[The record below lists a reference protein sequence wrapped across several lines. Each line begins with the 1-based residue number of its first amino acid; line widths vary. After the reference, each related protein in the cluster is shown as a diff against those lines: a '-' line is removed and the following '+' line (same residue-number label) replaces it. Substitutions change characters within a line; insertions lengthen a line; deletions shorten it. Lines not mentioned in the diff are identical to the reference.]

1 MKKKMN
7 LVIASNNKHKVTE
20 IKSILKDYFEN
31 IYSLSELG
39 IETDVEETGETFAE
53 NALLKARAI
62 SKVAGMPAIADDS
75 GISVNALGGRPGV
88 YSARYS
94 GEPCDDER
102 NNDKLLDELKDKADR
117 SAYYTASICLY
128 FDEEHIVTAEGKT
141 YGNII
146 TERRG
151 DKGFGYDPIF
161 LSDDL
166 GKTLAEV
173 SLEEKNKIS
182 HRARAL
188 KSLME
193 KLEKEYVF

>member
-1 MKKKMN
+1 
-7 LVIASNNKHKVTE
+7 
-20 IKSILKDYFEN
+20 
-31 IYSLSELG
+31 
-39 IETDVEETGETFAE
+39 
-53 NALLKARAI
+53 
-62 SKVAGMPAIADDS
+62 MPAIADDS
-75 GISVNALGGRPGV
+75 GISANALDGRPGV

-102 NNDKLLDELKDKADR
+102 NNDKLLEELKDKTDR

-128 FDEEHIVTAEGKT
+128 LDEENIITAEGKT
-141 YGNII
+141 YGTII
-146 TERRG
+146 SERRG

-173 SLEEKNKIS
+173 DLEEKNKIS

-193 KLEKEYVF
+193 KLEKNARFGE

>member
-1 MKKKMN
+1 MD

-31 IYSLSELG
+31 IYSLRELG
-39 IETDVEETGETFAE
+39 IEIEVEETGETFAE
-53 NALLKARAI
+53 NALLKARAV
-62 SKVAGMPAIADDS
+62 SNAAGMPAIADAS
-75 GISVNALGGRPGV
+75 GISANALDGRPGV

-102 NNDKLLDELKDKADR
+102 NNDKLLEELKDKTDR

-128 FDEEHIVTAEGKT
+128 LDEENIITAEGKT
-141 YGNII
+141 YGTII
-146 TERRG
+146 SERRG

-173 SLEEKNKIS
+173 DLEEKNKIS

-193 KLEKEYVF
+193 KLEKNARFGE

>member
-1 MKKKMN
+1 MD

-31 IYSLSELG
+31 IYSLRELG
-39 IETDVEETGETFAE
+39 IEIEVEETGETFAE
-53 NALLKARAI
+53 NALLKARAV
-62 SKVAGMPAIADDS
+62 SNAAGMPAIADDS
-75 GISVNALGGRPGV
+75 GISANALDGRPGV

-102 NNDKLLDELKDKADR
+102 TNDKLLEELKDKTDR

-128 FDEEHIVTAEGKT
+128 LDEENIITAEGKT
-141 YGNII
+141 YGTII
-146 TERRG
+146 SERRG

-173 SLEEKNKIS
+173 DLEEKNKIS

-193 KLEKEYVF
+193 KLEKNARFGE

>member
-1 MKKKMN
+1 MD

-31 IYSLSELG
+31 IYSLRELG
-39 IETDVEETGETFAE
+39 IEIEVEETGETFAE
-53 NALLKARAI
+53 NALLKARAV
-62 SKVAGMPAIADDS
+62 SNAAGMPAIADDS
-75 GISVNALGGRPGV
+75 GISANALDGRPGV

-102 NNDKLLDELKDKADR
+102 NNDKLLEELKDKTDR

-128 FDEEHIVTAEGKT
+128 LDEENIITAEGKT
-141 YGNII
+141 YGTII
-146 TERRG
+146 SERRG

-173 SLEEKNKIS
+173 DLEEKNKIS

-193 KLEKEYVF
+193 KLEKNARFGE

>member
-1 MKKKMN
+1 MD

-31 IYSLSELG
+31 IYSLRELG
-39 IETDVEETGETFAE
+39 IEIEVEETGETFAE
-53 NALLKARAI
+53 NALLKARAV
-62 SKVAGMPAIADDS
+62 SKAAGTPAIADDS
-75 GISVNALGGRPGV
+75 GISANALDGRPGV

-102 NNDKLLDELKDKADR
+102 NNDKLLEELKDKTDR

-128 FDEEHIVTAEGKT
+128 LDEENIITAEGKT
-141 YGNII
+141 YGTII
-146 TERRG
+146 SERRG

-173 SLEEKNKIS
+173 DLEEKNKIS

-193 KLEKEYVF
+193 KLEKNARFGE

>member
-1 MKKKMN
+1 MD

-20 IKSILKDYFEN
+20 IRSILKDYFEN
-31 IYSLSELG
+31 IYSLRELG
-39 IETDVEETGETFAE
+39 IEIEVEETGETFAE
-53 NALLKARAI
+53 NALLKARAV
-62 SKVAGMPAIADDS
+62 SKAAGMPAIADDS
-75 GISVNALGGRPGV
+75 GISANALDGRPGV

-102 NNDKLLDELKDKADR
+102 NNDKLLEELKDKADK

-128 FDEEHIVTAEGKT
+128 LDEENIITAEGKT
-141 YGNII
+141 YGTII
-146 TERRG
+146 SERRG

-193 KLEKEYVF
+193 KLEKNARFGE

>member
-1 MKKKMN
+1 MD

-31 IYSLSELG
+31 IYSLRELG
-39 IETDVEETGETFAE
+39 IEIEVEETGETFAE
-53 NALLKARAI
+53 NALLKARAV
-62 SKVAGMPAIADDS
+62 SNAAGMPALADDS
-75 GISVNALGGRPGV
+75 GISANALDGRPGV

-102 NNDKLLDELKDKADR
+102 NNDKLLEELKDKADR

-128 FDEEHIVTAEGKT
+128 IDEEHIITAEGKT
-141 YGNII
+141 YGTII
-146 TERRG
+146 SERRG

-193 KLEKEYVF
+193 KLEKNARFGE

>member
-1 MKKKMN
+1 MD

-31 IYSLSELG
+31 IYSLRELG
-39 IETDVEETGETFAE
+39 IEIEVEETGETFAE
-53 NALLKARAI
+53 NALLKARAV
-62 SKVAGMPAIADDS
+62 SNAAGMPALAYDS
-75 GISVNALGGRPGV
+75 GISANALDGRPGV

-102 NNDKLLDELKDKADR
+102 NNDKLLEELKDKADR

-128 FDEEHIVTAEGKT
+128 IDEEHIITAEGKT
-141 YGNII
+141 YGTII
-146 TERRG
+146 SERRG

-193 KLEKEYVF
+193 KLEKNARFGE

>member
-1 MKKKMN
+1 MD

-20 IKSILKDYFEN
+20 IRSILKDYFEN
-31 IYSLSELG
+31 IYSLRELG
-39 IETDVEETGETFAE
+39 IEIEVEETGETFAE
-53 NALLKARAI
+53 NALLKARAV
-62 SKVAGMPAIADDS
+62 SKAAGMPAIADDS
-75 GISVNALGGRPGV
+75 GISANALDGRPGV

-102 NNDKLLDELKDKADR
+102 NNDKLLEELKDKADK

-128 FDEEHIVTAEGKT
+128 LDEENTITAEGKT
-141 YGNII
+141 YGTII
-146 TERRG
+146 SERRG

-193 KLEKEYVF
+193 KLEKNARFGE

>member
-1 MKKKMN
+1 MD

-31 IYSLSELG
+31 IYSLRELG
-39 IETDVEETGETFAE
+39 IEIEVEETGETFAE
-53 NALLKARAI
+53 NALLKARAV
-62 SKVAGMPAIADDS
+62 SNAAGMPAIADDS
-75 GISVNALGGRPGV
+75 GISANALDGRPGV

-102 NNDKLLDELKDKADR
+102 NNDKLLEELKDKTDR

-128 FDEEHIVTAEGKT
+128 LDEENIITAEGKT
-141 YGNII
+141 YGTII
-146 TERRG
+146 SERRG

-173 SLEEKNKIS
+173 DLEEKNKIS

-188 KSLME
+188 KSFLE
-193 KLEKEYVF
+193 KLEKNARFGE

>member
-1 MKKKMN
+1 MD

-20 IKSILKDYFEN
+20 IRSILKDYFEN
-31 IYSLSELG
+31 IYSLRELG
-39 IETDVEETGETFAE
+39 IEIEVEETGETFAE
-53 NALLKARAI
+53 NALLKARAV
-62 SKVAGMPAIADDS
+62 SKAAGMPAIADDS
-75 GISVNALGGRPGV
+75 GISANALDGRPGV

-102 NNDKLLDELKDKADR
+102 NNDKLLEELKDKADR

-128 FDEEHIVTAEGKT
+128 LDEENIITAEGKT
-141 YGNII
+141 YGTII
-146 TERRG
+146 SERRG
-151 DKGFGYDPIF
+151 DRGFGYDPIF

-193 KLEKEYVF
+193 KLEKNACFGE

>member
-1 MKKKMN
+1 MD

-31 IYSLSELG
+31 IYSLRELG
-39 IETDVEETGETFAE
+39 IEIEVEETGETFAE
-53 NALLKARAI
+53 NALLKARAV
-62 SKVAGMPAIADDS
+62 SKAAGMPAIADDS
-75 GISVNALGGRPGV
+75 GISANALDGRPGV

-102 NNDKLLDELKDKADR
+102 NNDKLLEELKDKTDR

-128 FDEEHIVTAEGKT
+128 LDEENIITAEGKT
-141 YGNII
+141 YGTII
-146 TERRG
+146 SERRG

-173 SLEEKNKIS
+173 DLEEKNKIS

-193 KLEKEYVF
+193 KLEKNARFGE

>member
-1 MKKKMN
+1 MD

-31 IYSLSELG
+31 IYSLRELG
-39 IETDVEETGETFAE
+39 IEIEVEETGETFAE
-53 NALLKARAI
+53 NALLKARAV
-62 SKVAGMPAIADDS
+62 SNAAGMPAIADDS
-75 GISVNALGGRPGV
+75 GISANALDGRPGV

-102 NNDKLLDELKDKADR
+102 NNDKLLEELKDKTNR

-128 FDEEHIVTAEGKT
+128 LDEENIITAEGKT
-141 YGNII
+141 YGTII
-146 TERRG
+146 SERRG

-173 SLEEKNKIS
+173 DLEEKNKIS

-193 KLEKEYVF
+193 KLEKNARFGE

>member
-1 MKKKMN
+1 MD

-20 IKSILKDYFEN
+20 IRSILKDYFEN
-31 IYSLSELG
+31 IYSLRELG
-39 IETDVEETGETFAE
+39 IEIEVEETGETFAE
-53 NALLKARAI
+53 NALLKARAV
-62 SKVAGMPAIADDS
+62 SKAAGMPAIADDS
-75 GISVNALGGRPGV
+75 GISANALDGRPGV

-102 NNDKLLDELKDKADR
+102 NNDKLLEELKDKADK

-128 FDEEHIVTAEGKT
+128 LDEENIITAEGKT
-141 YGNII
+141 YGTII
-146 TERRG
+146 SERRG
-151 DKGFGYDPIF
+151 DRGFGYDPIF

-193 KLEKEYVF
+193 KLEKNARFVE